1 MDLIVTLY
9 TKKMIQSMYYLFGK
23 YIQTLTCT
31 NKKQSIA
38 TSKSQFDF
46 FFFFFYTYLSHYI

>member
-1 MDLIVTLY
+1 
-9 TKKMIQSMYYLFGK
+9 MYYLFGK